1 MSWQFQYWNGSSW
14 LSFSNAQV
22 DHVLEELSGHEEL
35 VFTLTNTAANRSIV
49 QGKPF
54 VQVQFNGSIIYPFNG
69 GKAILAAPQYSPT
82 MITVTAYNYVFVQ
95 LSQASQ
101 TVTKNY
107 TNTAVSAIAAYICG
121 LAGVT
126 VGSIPDLRVSIKFQ
140 DTNCFTALQNLAAA
154 CGCDYWGDGA
164 FNIGTRDSTVQ
175 TLGYVGSN
183 SKRGLDWSKQIDQ
196 IIIKGVD
203 ISGVKIQGSA
213 GTAGGSIAT
222 FTDKK
227 AADAATLNQLAAY
240 KLQTLN
246 NPSNGTSLECLIN
259 QVVGWH
265 PGQYISANRA
275 DLFLEGSFIIKRIT
289 KYAVTCT
296 VEVDSA
302 MPQMDILLQD
312 TDQYADLGTYPIQ
325 PSMLT
330 PSALVLQGLFG
341 LYHVSEAQG
350 TTIYDSNPNE
360 NGPNDGAVTGGTW
373 INGAIAGTKV
383 LQLSQGQIDCGK
395 AFNVGGLT
403 AFTVGMWFSPANA
416 SAGFLIGQAGQ
427 YCIQLC
433 ANNAL
438 NFQVQ
443 TSSLVT
449 CTTPNNSIVQNGRN
463 FLMAVYDGIAIYIYL
478 NGNLVA
484 KVTQSGTVAAGS
496 GDVLIGV
503 SPFSGVVAEIM
514 LWTRSLSAQE
524 VQELYFQPLLRVGSS
539 VLGEVPMQPPV
550 DDGRFGYVILDVED
564 GYLTAVEDLLVAD
577 SVLFDWPFGRAE
589 DLPYVNWGLFVET
602 AINRLEECLLD
613 VGFCL
618 SERNPCVE
626 SMVIY
631 MNGLSCLTEA
641 ISRSEAMIVY
651 NS

>member
-14 LSFSNAQV
+14 LPFSNAQI

-35 VFTLTNTAANRSIV
+35 VFTLPNSAANRSIV

-54 VQVQFNGSIIYPFNG
+54 VQALFNGSVIYPVNG

-82 MITVTAYNYVFVQ
+82 KITVTAYNYVFVQ

-101 TVTKNY
+101 TVTQNY
-107 TNTAVSAIAAYICG
+107 TNTAVSTIAAYICG

-126 VGSIPDLRVSIKFQ
+126 VGSMPDLSVSIKFQ
-140 DTNCFTALQNLAAA
+140 DTNCFTALQNLAAS
-154 CGCDYWGDGA
+154 CGCDYWGDSA

-213 GTAGGSIAT
+213 GTSGGSIAT

-246 NPSNGTSLECLIN
+246 NPSNGTSLECLIS
-259 QVVGWH
+259 QVVSWH

-296 VEVDSA
+296 VEVDTA
-302 MPQMDILLQD
+302 MPQIDILLQD

-341 LYHVSEAQG
+341 LYHVSETQG
-350 TTIYDSNPNE
+350 
-360 NGPNDGAVTGGTW
+360 
-373 INGAIAGTKV
+373 
-383 LQLSQGQIDCGK
+383 
-395 AFNVGGLT
+395 
-403 AFTVGMWFSPANA
+403 
-416 SAGFLIGQAGQ
+416 
-427 YCIQLC
+427 
-433 ANNAL
+433 
-438 NFQVQ
+438 
-443 TSSLVT
+443 
-449 CTTPNNSIVQNGRN
+449 
-463 FLMAVYDGIAIYIYL
+463 
-478 NGNLVA
+478 
-484 KVTQSGTVAAGS
+484 AA
-496 GDVLIGV
+496 
-503 SPFSGVVAEIM
+503 
-514 LWTRSLSAQE
+514 T
-524 VQELYFQPLLRVGSS
+524 
-539 VLGEVPMQPPV
+539 
-550 DDGRFGYVILDVED
+550 
-564 GYLTAVEDLLVAD
+564 
-577 SVLFDWPFGRAE
+577 
-589 DLPYVNWGLFVET
+589 
-602 AINRLEECLLD
+602 
-613 VGFCL
+613 
-618 SERNPCVE
+618 
-626 SMVIY
+626 
-631 MNGLSCLTEA
+631 
-641 ISRSEAMIVY
+641 
-651 NS
+651 